1 MDAEQ
6 IGSYSG
12 YVSLMLIL
20 IGGLVAA
27 CNRHRIKSTCCGAEA
42 SVSMESTTP
51 PNGAMAPG
59 YGTQQKPEIKVEDG
73 L

>member
-1 MDAEQ
+1 MDPVSQ
-6 IGSYSG
+6 TGSYAG
-12 YVSLMLIL
+12 YASLLIL
-20 IGGLVAA
+20 LVGGLIAA

-51 PNGAMAPG
+51 PSERIPG
-59 YGTQQKPEIKVEDG
+59 YGTNEKPEIKVEDG

>member
-1 MDAEQ
+1 
-6 IGSYSG
+6 
-12 YVSLMLIL
+12 MLIL

-51 PNGAMAPG
+51 PG

>member
-1 MDAEQ
+1 MDPVAQ
-6 IGSYSG
+6 TGSYAG
-12 YVSLMLIL
+12 YASLLIIL
-20 IGGLVAA
+20 VGGLIAA

-51 PNGAMAPG
+51 PG
-59 YGTQQKPEIKVEDG
+59 YGTNEKPVIKVEDG

>member
-6 IGSYSG
+6 FGSYSG
-12 YVSLMLIL
+12 YVSLILIL
-20 IGGLVAA
+20 IGGVVAA

-42 SVSMESTTP
+42 SVTMESTTP
-51 PNGAMAPG
+51 PG